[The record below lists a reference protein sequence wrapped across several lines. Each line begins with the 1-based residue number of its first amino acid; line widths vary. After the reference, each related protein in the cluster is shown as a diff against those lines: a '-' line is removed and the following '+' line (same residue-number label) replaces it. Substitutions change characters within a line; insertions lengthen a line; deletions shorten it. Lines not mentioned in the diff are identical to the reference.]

1 MKTADQIANLESRLE
16 FQDETIATL
25 NDEIVAH
32 HQRLAELEKSFG
44 VVLESHL
51 DLRVEFL
58 RFLLSIEFAKKLA
71 PKTVSRLLLSIISS
85 QELMSCARCC
95 LLD

>member
-44 VVLESHL
+44 VVLEHL
-51 DLRVEFL
+51 QKGDERDGNDHGEVE
-58 RFLLSIEFAKKLA
+58 
-71 PKTVSRLLLSIISS
+71 PPPPHY
-85 QELMSCARCC
+85 
-95 LLD
+95 